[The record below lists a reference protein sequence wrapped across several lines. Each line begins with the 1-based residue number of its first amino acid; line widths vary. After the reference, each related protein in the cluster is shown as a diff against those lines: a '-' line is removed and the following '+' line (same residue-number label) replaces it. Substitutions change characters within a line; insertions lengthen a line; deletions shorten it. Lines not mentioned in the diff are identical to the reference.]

1 MECTQYELNRE
12 LLTAAEKH
20 EFDIIEELLKLGA
33 DPLGSSDENDPDE
46 HILGELF
53 CYASD
58 DLVLAEAL
66 PQMLERF
73 FAYGMDIKSRNIPAG
88 DGDNINPL
96 WSLAFCQRTNGLNIL
111 KVMLDHNLDTV
122 SAEELVEH
130 IFVDMDKCDG
140 CEIEDERF
148 LDITICALKMVML
161 TASYSHIIYASKY
174 IRECIELESNHE
186 ENLYGF
192 RDWDKYTYHIDKS
205 TCTNIPHGLQNA
217 TLTIRDIHTNEV
229 VWKMK
234 I

>member
-1 MECTQYELNRE
+1 MERVQYELNKE

-20 EFDIIEELLKLGA
+20 EFGKIESLLKLGA
-33 DPLGSSDENDPDE
+33 DPLGSSDESDPDE

-58 DLVLAEAL
+58 DSTLAEAL
-66 PQMLERF
+66 PQMLELF
-73 FAYGMDIKSRNIPAG
+73 FAYGMDIKSRNIPVG

-111 KVMLDHNLDTV
+111 KVMLDHNLDPV

-130 IFVDMDKCDG
+130 ILFDMDMCDG
-140 CEIEDERF
+140 CEIEDEWF
-148 LDITICALKMVML
+148 LEITICALKMIML
-161 TASYSHIIYASKY
+161 TASYPHIIHASEY
-174 IRECIELESNHE
+174 IRECIELESNRE
-186 ENLYGF
+186 ENLSGF
-192 RDWDKYTYHIDKS
+192 RDWNNYTYHIDKR

-217 TLTIRDIHTNEV
+217 TLTIRDVHTNEI
-229 VWKMK
+229 VWTMK